1 MRGERMTN
9 ESITIIVAVV
19 CGMLALAAYV
29 GLILV
34 PAVSSYSRWW
44 ERIAAGFLSFYVLG
58 AFVIAGVGGGAGVV
72 WFWDRVQG

>member
-1 MRGERMTN
+1 MSNQT
-9 ESITIIVAVV
+9 ITIVVAVS
-19 CGMLALAAYV
+19 CGVLALAAYV

-34 PAVSSYSRWW
+34 PAVTSYSRWW
-44 ERIAAGFLSFYVLG
+44 QRIGAAFLSLYVLA